1 MPKIYETNGIHFK
14 HPGNWRVT
22 SDSQGDGVRFLFLE
36 TPWQATVAIQ
46 GYLATEAQQIE
57 AFAREFPSI
66 VKKEMPQYVTVRKLD
81 IRRTIRF
88 YKQSNST
95 TTSLM

>member
-66 VKKEMPQYVTVRKLD
+66 VKKEMPQYVTVR
-81 IRRTIRF
+81 
-88 YKQSNST
+88 NST
-95 TTSLM
+95 FAGLSGSTNKAIRQQRR